1 MHWAD
6 ATAEKIMKKRNVSEY
21 VVSSGITPSGHI
33 HIGNA
38 RETLT
43 ADAIHKGLVNNG
55 LKSKLIFVADDYDP
69 LRKLYPFLTQDFEKY
84 IGMPLSEIPCP
95 EGCCESYADHFLK
108 PFLNSLN
115 GLGVEL
121 TTYRANE
128 CYKAGMY
135 NEAIIKALE
144 NRLKIKEILDSYRKE
159 SLADD
164 WYPLNIVCEKCGK
177 MNQSKVVGYKSEDK
191 TVSYVCK
198 CGFENTVQPFN
209 GIGKLPWRVDW
220 PARWGI
226 FGVIAEPMGKDHAAS
241 GGSYDTGIKIARQI
255 YEYIAPEKIVYE
267 WIQLKVGDRAMPMSS
282 SAGVVFAVKDWNEIC
297 HPEILRFLLLRGK
310 PTKHIDFDLKA
321 ISNLVDDYDELERRY
336 FELIEKRKT
345 ETLNENDEEKIRIYE
360 YATPYIPEKLPLQVA
375 YRFASI
381 IAQIAWN
388 EEKQAIDMER
398 VLDILKRNG
407 YNINEFSEYDVKRL
421 ETRLYMSKKW
431 ASDYGEN
438 LEIISAEKAKEQAE
452 TLSEAQKEWISV
464 FSKQVNEIEPDATII
479 HELMYESATKLGLEP
494 KDAFSASYK
503 ILLGKNYGPK
513 LGSFLAS
520 LRKEFVVNRFALT
533 E

>member
-6 ATAEKIMKKRNVSEY
+6 ATSEKIMKKRNADEY

-43 ADAIHKGLVNNG
+43 ADAVYKGIAKKG
-55 LKSKLIFVADDYDP
+55 AKAKLIFVADDYDP
-69 LRKLYPFLTQDFEKY
+69 LRKLYPFLPREFEKY

-95 EGCCESYADHFLK
+95 QGCCKSYADHFLM
-108 PFLNSLN
+108 PFLNSLED
-115 GLGVEL
+115 LGVDI
-121 TTYRANE
+121 TTHRANE

-135 NEAIIKALE
+135 NDVIITALE

-159 SLADD
+159 PLADD
-164 WYPLNIVCEKCGK
+164 WFPLNVVCEKCGK
-177 MNQSKVVGYKSEDK
+177 MHETKVTVYNSEDK
-191 TVSYVCK
+191 TITYVCK

-220 PARWGI
+220 PSRWSI
-226 FGVIAEPMGKDHAAS
+226 FGVTAEPMGKDHAAS

-255 YEYIAPEKIVYE
+255 YGYQAPEKMVYE
-267 WIQLKVGDRAMPMSS
+267 WIQLKIGDKAMPMSS
-282 SAGVVFAVKDWNEIC
+282 SSGVVFAVKDWNEIC
-297 HPEILRFLLLRGK
+297 HPEILRFLILKGK

-321 ISNLVDDYDELERRY
+321 ISNLVDDYDELERKY
-336 FELIEKRKT
+336 FELIEKQKT
-345 ETLNENDEEKIRIYE
+345 EELNDNESEKISLYNLV
-360 YATPYIPEKLPLQVA
+360 TPKIPERLPLQVA
-375 YRFASI
+375 YRFCSI
-381 IAQIAWN
+381 IAQIALDK
-388 EEKQAIDMER
+388 ETQKIDMER
-398 VLDILKRNG
+398 VFDILGRNG
-407 YNINEFSEYDVKRL
+407 YNPAEFSEYDKLRL
-421 ETRLYMSKKW
+421 EKRLYMSKKW

-438 LEIISAEKAKEQAE
+438 LEINDLDQAKEQYE
-452 TLSEAQKEWISV
+452 TLSEEQKAWLKV
-464 FSKQVNEIEPDATII
+464 FSEEVEKIEIDATTI
-479 HELMYESATKLGLEP
+479 HELMYETATKLDLAP
-494 KDAFSASYK
+494 KEAFVASYK

-520 LRKEFVVNRFALT
+520 LKKEFVVGRFSLT